1 MKRRRF
7 LASTL
12 ALASLPRITAA
23 QSPSKVF
30 RVGWLIG
37 GSADGSGLFLDAL
50 RAGLA
55 DPGFVDGQKLVI
67 ETRHGDAGAGRV
79 VAARANE
86 LARLP
91 GDVRVTQGYAART
104 IVKEINSIPIVY
116 VFSADP

>member
-30 RVGWLIG
+30 RIGWIIG
-37 GSADGSGLFLDAL
+37 GSADGSALFLDAL

-55 DPGFVDGQKLVI
+55 EHGYVEGRNLVV
-67 ETRHGDAGAGRV
+67 EARYADDKPERV
-79 VAARANE
+79 PALAQE
-86 LARLP
+86 LLRLP
-91 GDVRVTQGYAART
+91 VNLLMTQGGTTRA
-104 IVKEINSIPIVY
+104 IVKETNLVPI
-116 VFSADP
+116 